1 MSSQAVALATTPPR
15 VALALLLEAL
25 PRGIH
30 PPPKFHGAQK
40 FPWPSVPKYS
50 RGGAAEDEVVHT
62 AGSKKSPGR
71 TKTLTRRVCI
81 TRHKL
86 CL

>member
-30 PPPKFHGAQK
+30 PPRNSTGPKN
-40 FPWPSVPKYS
+40 FPGLPPKYS
-50 RGGAAEDEVVHT
+50 RRGAAEDEVVHT

>member
-1 MSSQAVALATTPPR
+1 MSSQAVALAATPPSGPGPP
-15 VALALLLEAL
+15 VGGAAPWNSPPPEI
-25 PRGIH
+25 PRG
-30 PPPKFHGAQK
+30 PKISLTFR
-40 FPWPSVPKYS
+40 PKYS

>member
-30 PPPKFHGAQK
+30 PPEIPRGPKISLTFR
-40 FPWPSVPKYS
+40 PKYS

>member
-1 MSSQAVALATTPPR
+1 MSSQAVALATTPPEWP
-15 VALALLLEAL
+15 LALLLEAL

-30 PPPKFHGAQK
+30 PPEIPRGLKIFPDLRPQK
-40 FPWPSVPKYS
+40 NS
-50 RGGAAEDEVVHT
+50 RGGAAEGEVTHT
-62 AGSKKSPGR
+62 ADSKKSPGR
-71 TKTLTRRVCI
+71 TKTLTRRTCI

>member
-1 MSSQAVALATTPPR
+1 MSSQAAALAATPPR
-15 VALALLLEAL
+15 VALALLLEAP

-30 PPPKFHGAQK
+30 PPEIPRGPKISLAFR
-40 FPWPSVPKYS
+40 PKYS
-50 RGGAAEDEVVHT
+50 RGGAAEGEVVHT
-62 AGSKKSPGR
+62 ADPKKSPGR
-71 TKTLTRRVCI
+71 TKTLTRRTCI

>member
-1 MSSQAVALATTPPR
+1 MSSQAAALAATPR
-15 VALALLLEAL
+15 VALALLLEAP

-40 FPWPSVPKYS
+40 FLWPSVPKYA
-50 RGGAAEDEVVHT
+50 RGGAAEGEVVHT
-62 AGSKKSPGR
+62 ADPKKSPER
-71 TKTLTRRVCI
+71 TKTLTRRTCI

>member
-1 MSSQAVALATTPPR
+1 MSSQAVALATTPR

-30 PPPKFHGAQK
+30 PPEIPRGPKISLTFR
-40 FPWPSVPKYS
+40 PKYS
-50 RGGAAEDEVVHT
+50 RGGAAEGEVVHT

>member
-30 PPPKFHGAQK
+30 PPEIPRGPKISLTFR
-40 FPWPSVPKYS
+40 PKYS
-50 RGGAAEDEVVHT
+50 RGGAAEGEVVHT